1 MRLIIDHDYS
11 GNVRELENVVERA
24 VTLCN
29 GLEAG
34 TECLPEHLLSSET
47 TGGLAQAAGTAA
59 SGVPDGGMDL
69 EKTIEDMER
78 VIIMDALKKSGG
90 VKKKA
95 AELLGLSFRS
105 MRYKLS
111 KYGIPDI

>member
-1 MRLIIDHDYS
+1 
-11 GNVRELENVVERA
+11 
-24 VTLCN
+24 
-29 GLEAG
+29 
-34 TECLPEHLLSSET
+34 
-47 TGGLAQAAGTAA
+47 
-59 SGVPDGGMDL
+59 MDL

-111 KYGIPDI
+111 KYGIPDN